1 VGVPYLIVAAAA
13 ALPALFYYLCLFIS
27 VYTES
32 VRRNIGPVPAAERP
46 IITRDDWLQSL
57 RFGIPVGVVV
67 AVLLAGRSP
76 AAAGFW
82 ALIAAVA
89 VALVLDRELRRNPM
103 PLIHNLAQ
111 GGRQCAQ
118 IIIAVAG
125 IGIVI
130 GVINMTGIGL
140 RFASLL
146 VELGHGNLLLA
157 LIVAMVA
164 CLLLGMGLPTLPAY
178 LIIVLILGPAVAKI
192 GVPLLLVHLFV
203 LYYGVLSNIT
213 PPVAIAA
220 YAAAPIAGAN
230 PLITGIQAI
239 RISFVGF
246 LIPFVFVYNPS
257 LVLVLGVDWLPF
269 LGVLVRLPLAIWLV
283 ATGTSGVDPDSLH
296 PLERLVRVILGIA
309 LLTPFVP
316 IQIAAFVVGGALVLY
331 HIAHRRMAVRVAS
344 G

>member
-1 VGVPYLIVAAAA
+1 M
-13 ALPALFYYLCLFIS
+13 
-27 VYTES
+27 
-32 VRRNIGPVPAAERP
+32 PVAERP
-46 IITRDDWLQSL
+46 VINRDDWLQSL
-57 RFGIPVGVVV
+57 RFVIPVGIVVT
-67 AVLLAGRSP
+67 VLLAGRSP

-82 ALIAAVA
+82 ALIAVVV
-89 VALVLDRELRRNPM
+89 VALVLDPQLRRNPM
-103 PLIHNLAQ
+103 PLLHNLAN

-118 IIIAVAG
+118 IIIAVGA

-146 VELGHGNLLLA
+146 SELGQGNLILA
-157 LIVAMVA
+157 LLVAAAA

-178 LIIVLILGPAVAKI
+178 LIIVLILGPAIAKI
-192 GVPLLLVHLFV
+192 GVPLLIVHLFV

-230 PLITGIQAI
+230 PLTTGLQAM
-239 RISFVGF
+239 RIAAVGF

-269 LGVLVRLPLAIWLV
+269 LGVLIRLPLAIWLV
-283 ATGTSGVDPDSLH
+283 ATGTSGVDPDRLSAV
-296 PLERLVRVILGIA
+296 ERVARVILGVAI
-309 LLTPFVP
+309 LTPYIYLQVGAFILGGMLVGFH
-316 IQIAAFVVGGALVLY
+316 ILKRRRASHHAAGA
-331 HIAHRRMAVRVAS
+331 M
-344 G
+344 